1 MKEAGR
7 LGCFTKIF
15 FSFVADWTNTMQLT
29 DTPGWVR
36 GLKISTTRVH
46 RTLVYLARLSLSLGY
61 ILHAHSLTWTCVG
74 VNMFW
79 DSNPRPSES

>member
-46 RTLVYLARLSLSLGY
+46 RTLVYLARLSLSLRR
-61 ILHAHSLTWTCVG
+61 IHTACTLTDMDMCRCEHVLGFKPET
-74 VNMFW
+74 F
-79 DSNPRPSES
+79 